1 MYINFSH
8 KEFADRFSIHDVETF
23 CGMFYAN
30 AKRPLFD
37 FARIVSLSFKLGFDR
52 KIYLHIITEESGV
65 FT

>member
-1 MYINFSH
+1 
-8 KEFADRFSIHDVETF
+8 
-23 CGMFYAN
+23 MFYAN